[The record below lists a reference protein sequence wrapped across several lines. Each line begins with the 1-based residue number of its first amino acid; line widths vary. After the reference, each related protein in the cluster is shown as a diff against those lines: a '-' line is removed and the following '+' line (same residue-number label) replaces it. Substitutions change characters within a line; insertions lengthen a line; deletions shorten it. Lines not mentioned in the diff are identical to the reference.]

1 MLLLFPGILDLV
13 TLSFNNFAMSFKTET
28 MDLMS
33 SITSVN
39 LEILGALL
47 ER

>member
-1 MLLLFPGILDLV
+1 MLLFFTVILDLV
-13 TLSFNNFAMSFKTET
+13 TLSFSNFVMSFKTET
-28 MDLMS
+28 MELMS
-33 SITSVN
+33 STTSVN